1 MEIGDQ
7 RFCKIQHSFP
17 HSQMGKCVGQMVAR
31 IFSYPSYIPN
41 FSTLGWSLTPW
52 IKLWEP
58 YWSHKAAPSSSTE
71 AATVR
76 GFADNS
82 AKLGYIARLH
92 LDWYLQLYAS
102 CVKQSKRTVCA
113 IKASPLRL
121 KLSCRPIGWNS
132 QTAILCNGGSIHF
145 YACAQSSIGQRH

>member
-1 MEIGDQ
+1 MN
-7 RFCKIQHSFP
+7 K
-17 HSQMGKCVGQMVAR
+17 A
-31 IFSYPSYIPN
+31 
-41 FSTLGWSLTPW
+41 WA
-52 IKLWEP
+52 P

-132 QTAILCNGGSIHF
+132 QTAILCNGGSIHS
-145 YACAQSSIGQRH
+145 YACAQSSIGQRHPRFPGLSHQLCWFETLDGISLPVGPLRVLDSWFPTWSFLR